1 MLVSL
6 TSKNKIKNDNEN
18 IVLNFEIKNM
28 DLKSEIIDLYL
39 NGNNLY
45 IITAKEI
52 LTYLMVDWNSL
63 KK

>member
-6 TSKNKIKNDNEN
+6 TSKNEIKNDNED